1 MRRSTVNII
10 LWTIVTLVIIIVV
23 AEIVALDYS
32 PIGISN
38 YEPSY
43 NLGAVDRF
51 RSSYNLMKSNLLTI
65 IRNIIN

>member
-1 MRRSTVNII
+1 MRRSSVNII
-10 LWTIVTLVIIIVV
+10 LWTIATLVIIIVV

-32 PIGISN
+32 SIWISN

-51 RSSYNLMKSNLLTI
+51 RSSYNSMKGSLLTI
-65 IRNIIN
+65 IINIIN

>member
-1 MRRSTVNII
+1 MKRSSVNII
-10 LWTIVTLVIIIVV
+10 LWTIATLVIIIVV

-32 PIGISN
+32 PIWISN

>member
-1 MRRSTVNII
+1 MRRSSVNII
-10 LWTIVTLVIIIVV
+10 LWTISTLVIIIVV

-43 NLGAVDRF
+43 NLDAVERF
-51 RSSYNLMKSNLLTI
+51 RNSYSSMKSNLFTI
-65 IRNIIN
+65 IKNIIN

>member
-1 MRRSTVNII
+1 MKRSSVNII
-10 LWTIVTLVIIIVV
+10 LWTIATLVIIIVV

-38 YEPSY
+38 YELSY
-43 NLGAVDRF
+43 NFGAVDRF

-65 IRNIIN
+65 IRIIIN